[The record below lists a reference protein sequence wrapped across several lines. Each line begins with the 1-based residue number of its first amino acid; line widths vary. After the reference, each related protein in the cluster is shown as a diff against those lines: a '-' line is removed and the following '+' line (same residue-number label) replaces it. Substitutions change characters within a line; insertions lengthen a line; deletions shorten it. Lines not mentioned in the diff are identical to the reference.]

1 MRDLEKKEIRLY
13 RGIFK
18 FNTEIHML
26 LFTRVLD
33 SSQTSWLSGTL
44 QRYLLIISCQSL
56 YLDRDNS
63 IEILLMIISDKLC
76 IEKTIGIHVSSN
88 KIIPTYG
95 VLYLKYIYFL
105 TMTIE
110 FSSYNLGNIEISMN
124 EVNCSVNNF
133 QNIWSKHLFV
143 PYLFLHLTVVYS
155 FLKQCENKLTGVKRE
170 W

>member
-33 SSQTSWLSGTL
+33 SSQTSWLSGIL

-95 VLYLKYIYFL
+95 VLYLKYIYIFWQWR
-105 TMTIE
+105 
-110 FSSYNLGNIEISMN
+110 S
-124 EVNCSVNNF
+124 NF
-133 QNIWSKHLFV
+133 HRIILAI
-143 PYLFLHLTVVYS
+143 
-155 FLKQCENKLTGVKRE
+155 LKYRWMKLIAL
-170 W
+170 